1 MTPGLSF
8 QKSKEK
14 QVGEGVKAISSG
26 SVGLSWKTGLLED
39 AYTVSD
45 GRGLWKAAQ
54 VFVS

>member
-1 MTPGLSF
+1 MIPGLSF

-14 QVGEGVKAISSG
+14 QVSAGVEAISSG
-26 SVGLSWKTGLLED
+26 SVGLSWKTGLQED
-39 AYTVSD
+39 AYTISD